1 MLKYRKAPEPI
12 KRSWK
17 EIIFPNMFGKS
28 KSAKVSILLKG
39 TNQQA
44 TPFAISGESLPL
56 LATVVNP
63 NPFAHIWAKPQT
75 PERRRGEPCIN
86 QSQRGALQTMER
98 QEARE
103 QLKGQLR
110 AYVESIT
117 QKSKGANMYVCPLCR
132 SGTGSHSTGAFSIA
146 RDGTSW
152 KCFSCNEGGDIFDL
166 IGKYE
171 GIADYSEQL
180 KRAGEIFGITIDNY
194 RATAPE
200 DLRAY
205 QKQPKTEQYTHSN
218 IHTSTATMDYTKF
231 FLQAN
236 KDIGKTSYHRGLSL
250 ETLNRFNIGYVENW
264 RHPKA
269 PTNVPASPRLII
281 PTSKES
287 YLARDTREHIPKGQ
301 EPYIKSKVG
310 QIHIFNSNALYTAKK
325 PIFIVEGELD
335 ALSIIEVGGEAV
347 ALGTTTKVKSLLEIL
362 KKGKPEQPLIIALDN
377 DEAGEK
383 AYMGLSEGLKGL
395 GIPFYRRNP
404 AGKYKDANEAL
415 QGNREALR
423 QAVENAEHIQDEAE
437 QAKREAYLRTST
449 DHYLQS
455 FIDGIADSVNTP
467 YIPTG
472 FKKLDTVL
480 DGGLYEG
487 LYIVGAISSL
497 GKTTLITQIADQ
509 IAQAGQDVLIFSL
522 EMARA
527 EIMAKSI
534 SRHTLQQVLSSGGDI
549 RNAKTTRGITTGKR
563 YENYNKTERDLINGA
578 IVAYSQYA
586 GHIYISEG
594 IGDIG
599 AKQIRDTVGQHIL
612 FTGNTPVV
620 IIDYLQILAPY
631 NERAT
636 DKQNTDKAVM
646 ELKRISRDYKTPVI
660 GISSFN
666 RANYSAAVTM
676 EAFKESGAIE
686 YSSDVLIGLQLKGAG
701 GSNDFDANEAKK
713 KNPREIELVILKN
726 RNGST
731 GDKLGYRYYPLFNY
745 FEEE

>member
-1 MLKYRKAPEPI
+1 MD
-12 KRSWK
+12 
-17 EIIFPNMFGKS
+17 
-28 KSAKVSILLKG
+28 
-39 TNQQA
+39 
-44 TPFAISGESLPL
+44 
-56 LATVVNP
+56 
-63 NPFAHIWAKPQT
+63 
-75 PERRRGEPCIN
+75 
-86 QSQRGALQTMER
+86 R

-103 QLKGQLR
+103 QLKGYLR
-110 AYVESIT
+110 SYVESVT
-117 QKSKGANMYVCPLCR
+117 QKSKGANMYVCPLCG
-132 SGTGSHSTGAFSIA
+132 SGEGHNGTGAFSIK
-146 RDGTSW
+146 DGTSW

-171 GIADYSEQL
+171 GITDYSEQL
-180 KRAGEIFGITIDNY
+180 KRAGELFGVSIDSY
-194 RATAPE
+194 RATAQE
-200 DLRAY
+200 DFREY
-205 QKQPKTEQYTHSN
+205 QKQPKTEQYTHNS
-218 IHTSTATMDYTKF
+218 IHTTATDYTQF

-236 KDIGKTSYHRGLSL
+236 RDIEKTNYHRGLSL
-250 ETLNRFNIGYVENW
+250 DTLNRFKIGYVESW
-264 RHPKA
+264 RPPKA
-269 PTNVPASPRLII
+269 PNAPASPRLII

-287 YLARDTREHIPKGQ
+287 YLARDTREQIPEEQK
-301 EPYIKSKVG
+301 PYSKIKVG
-310 QIHIFNSNALYTAKK
+310 SIHLFNAKALQNATK

-347 ALGTTTKVKSLLEIL
+347 ALGTTTKVKSLLELL
-362 KKGKPEQPLIIALDN
+362 KTKKPEQPLIISLDN

-383 AYMGLSEGLKGL
+383 AYRELSEGLKGL
-395 GIPFYRRNP
+395 GIPFYRLNP
-404 AGKYKDANEAL
+404 AGEYKDANEAL

-423 QAVENAEHIQDEAE
+423 QAVEEAEHIQDEAE
-437 QAKREAYLRTST
+437 QAQREAYLSTST
-449 DHYLQS
+449 AHYLQS

-472 FKKLDTVL
+472 FKGLDAVL

-509 IAQAGQDVLIFSL
+509 IAQAGKDVLIFSL

-563 YENYNKTERDLINGA
+563 YIDYNQTERDLINNS
-578 IVAYSQYA
+578 ILAYSKYA
-586 GHIYISEG
+586 QNIYISEG

-599 AKQIRDTVGQHIL
+599 AEQIRETVKQHIL
-612 FTGNTPVV
+612 YTGKTPVV
-620 IIDYLQILAPY
+620 VIDYLQILAPY
-631 NERAT
+631 SERAT

-666 RANYSAAVTM
+666 RANYREAVTM

-701 GSNDFDANEAKK
+701 KKDFDANEAKK
-713 KNPREIELVILKN
+713 KTPREIELVILKN

-731 GDKLGYRYYPLFNY
+731 GDRVEFKYYSLFNF
-745 FEEE
+745 FEEV

>member
-1 MLKYRKAPEPI
+1 MD
-12 KRSWK
+12 
-17 EIIFPNMFGKS
+17 
-28 KSAKVSILLKG
+28 
-39 TNQQA
+39 
-44 TPFAISGESLPL
+44 
-56 LATVVNP
+56 
-63 NPFAHIWAKPQT
+63 
-75 PERRRGEPCIN
+75 
-86 QSQRGALQTMER
+86 R

-117 QKSKGANMYVCPLCR
+117 QKSKGANMYVCPLCG
-132 SGTGSHSTGAFSIA
+132 SGTGSHSTGAFSIK
-146 RDGTSW
+146 DGASW

-171 GIADYSEQL
+171 GIADHSEQL
-180 KRAGEIFGITIDNY
+180 KRAGELFGVTIDSY
-194 RATAPE
+194 RATAQE
-200 DLRAY
+200 DFREY
-205 QKQPKTEQYTHSN
+205 QNQPKSEQYTHKST
-218 IHTSTATMDYTKF
+218 HTTDYTQF
-231 FLQAN
+231 FLKAN
-236 KDIGKTSYHRGLSL
+236 KDIEKTSYHRGLTL
-250 ETLNRFNIGYVENW
+250 ETLNRYKIGYVESW

-269 PTNVPASPRLII
+269 PNAPASPRLII

-287 YLARDTREHIPKGQ
+287 YLARDTREQIPEEQK
-301 EPYIKSKVG
+301 PYSKSKVG
-310 QIHIFNSNALYTAKK
+310 SIHIFNAKALQTATK

-335 ALSIIEVGGEAV
+335 ALSIIDVGGEAV
-347 ALGTTTKVKSLLEIL
+347 ALGTTTKVKSLIELL
-362 KKGKPEQPLIIALDN
+362 KTKKPEQPLIISLDN

-383 AYMGLSEGLKGL
+383 AYRELSEGLRGL
-395 GIPFYRRNP
+395 SIPFYRLNP
-404 AGKYKDANEAL
+404 AGQYKDANEAL
-415 QGNREALR
+415 QHDREALR
-423 QAVENAEHIQDEAE
+423 QAVEEAEHIQDEAD
-437 QAKREAYLRTST
+437 QAQREAYLNTST
-449 DHYLQS
+449 AHYLQS

-472 FKKLDTVL
+472 FKNLDAVL

-534 SRHTLQQVLSSGGDI
+534 SRHTIQQVLATGGDI

-563 YENYNKTERDLINGA
+563 YESYNRTERELINGA

-586 GHIYISEG
+586 EHIYISEG

-599 AKQIRDTVGQHIL
+599 AEQIRETVKQHTL
-612 FTGNTPVV
+612 FTGKTPVV

-631 NERAT
+631 SERAT

-666 RANYSAAVTM
+666 RANYSVGVTM

-701 GSNDFDANEAKK
+701 KKDFDANEAKK

>member
-1 MLKYRKAPEPI
+1 MD
-12 KRSWK
+12 
-17 EIIFPNMFGKS
+17 
-28 KSAKVSILLKG
+28 
-39 TNQQA
+39 
-44 TPFAISGESLPL
+44 
-56 LATVVNP
+56 
-63 NPFAHIWAKPQT
+63 
-75 PERRRGEPCIN
+75 
-86 QSQRGALQTMER
+86 R

-117 QKSKGANMYVCPLCR
+117 KRSKGANMYVCPLCG
-132 SGTGSHSTGAFSIA
+132 SGTGNHSTGAFSIK
-146 RDGTSW
+146 DGTSW

-171 GIADYSEQL
+171 GIADHSEQL
-180 KRAGEIFGITIDNY
+180 KRAGELFGITIDSY
-194 RATAPE
+194 RATAQE
-200 DLRAY
+200 DFREY
-205 QKQPKTEQYTHSN
+205 QNQPKTEQYTHKS
-218 IHTSTATMDYTKF
+218 IHTADYTQF
-231 FLQAN
+231 FLKAN
-236 KDIGKTSYHRGLSL
+236 KDIEKTTYHRGISL
-250 ETLNRFNIGYVENW
+250 ETLNRFKIGYVENW

-269 PTNVPASPRLII
+269 PNAPASPRLII

-287 YLARDTREHIPKGQ
+287 YLARDTRENIPEEQK
-301 EPYIKSKVG
+301 PYSKSKVG
-310 QIHIFNSNALYTAKK
+310 SIHIFNAKALQTATK

-362 KKGKPEQPLIIALDN
+362 KTTKPEQPLIISLDN

-383 AYMGLSEGLKGL
+383 AYKELSEGLQRL
-395 GIPFYRRNP
+395 SIPFYRLNP
-404 AGKYKDANEAL
+404 AGEHKDANEAL
-415 QGNREALR
+415 QSDREALK
-423 QAVENAEHIQDEAE
+423 QAVEEAEHIQDEAE
-437 QAKREAYLRTST
+437 QAQREAYLNTST
-449 DHYLQS
+449 AYYLQS

-472 FKKLDTVL
+472 FKRLDAVL

-497 GKTTLITQIADQ
+497 GKTTLITQITDQ

-522 EMARA
+522 EMART

-534 SRHTLQQVLSSGGDI
+534 SRHTLQQVLNNGGDI

-563 YENYNKTERDLINGA
+563 YESYSKAERELINGA

-586 GHIYISEG
+586 NHIYISEG

-599 AKQIRDTVGQHIL
+599 AEQIRETVKQHIL

-620 IIDYLQILAPY
+620 VIDYLQILAPY
-631 NERAT
+631 SERAT

-666 RANYSAAVTM
+666 RANYSVAVSM

-686 YSSDVLIGLQLKGAG
+686 YSSDVLLGLQLKGAG
-701 GSNDFDANEAKK
+701 EKNFDANEAKK
-713 KNPREIELVILKN
+713 KSPREIELVILKN

-731 GDKLGYRYYPLFNY
+731 GDKLGYKYYPLFNY

>member
-1 MLKYRKAPEPI
+1 MD
-12 KRSWK
+12 
-17 EIIFPNMFGKS
+17 
-28 KSAKVSILLKG
+28 
-39 TNQQA
+39 
-44 TPFAISGESLPL
+44 
-56 LATVVNP
+56 
-63 NPFAHIWAKPQT
+63 
-75 PERRRGEPCIN
+75 
-86 QSQRGALQTMER
+86 R

-117 QKSKGANMYVCPLCR
+117 KRSKGANMYVCPLCG
-132 SGTGSHSTGAFSIA
+132 SGTGNHSTGAFSIK
-146 RDGTSW
+146 DGTSW

-171 GIADYSEQL
+171 GIEDHSEQL
-180 KRAGEIFGITIDNY
+180 KRAGELFGITIDSY
-194 RATAPE
+194 RATAQE
-200 DLRAY
+200 DFREY
-205 QKQPKTEQYTHSN
+205 QNQPKTEQYTHKS
-218 IHTSTATMDYTKF
+218 IHTADYTQF
-231 FLQAN
+231 FLKAN
-236 KDIGKTSYHRGLSL
+236 KDIEKTTYHRGISV
-250 ETLNRFNIGYVENW
+250 ETLNRFKIGYVENW

-269 PTNVPASPRLII
+269 PNAPASPRLII

-287 YLARDTREHIPKGQ
+287 YLARDTRENIPEEQK
-301 EPYIKSKVG
+301 PYSKSKVG
-310 QIHIFNSNALYTAKK
+310 SIHIFNAKALQTATK

-335 ALSIIEVGGEAV
+335 ALSIIDVGGEAV

-362 KKGKPEQPLIIALDN
+362 KTTKPEQPLIISLDN

-383 AYMGLSEGLKGL
+383 AYKELSEGIQGL
-395 GIPFYRRNP
+395 SIPFYRLNP
-404 AGKYKDANEAL
+404 AGEHKDANEAL
-415 QGNREALR
+415 QSDREALK
-423 QAVENAEHIQDEAE
+423 QAVEEAEHIQDEAE
-437 QAKREAYLRTST
+437 QAQREAYLSTST
-449 DHYLQS
+449 AHYLQS

-472 FKKLDTVL
+472 FKRLDAVL

-497 GKTTLITQIADQ
+497 GKTTLITQITDQ

-522 EMARA
+522 EMART

-534 SRHTLQQVLSSGGDI
+534 SRHTLQQVLNNGGDI

-563 YENYNKTERDLINGA
+563 YESYSKAERELINGA

-586 GHIYISEG
+586 NHIYISEG

-599 AKQIRDTVGQHIL
+599 AEQIRETVKQHIL

-620 IIDYLQILAPY
+620 VIDYLQILAPY
-631 NERAT
+631 SERAT

-666 RANYSAAVTM
+666 RANYSVAVSM

-686 YSSDVLIGLQLKGAG
+686 YSSDVLLGLQLKGAG
-701 GSNDFDANEAKK
+701 EKNFDANEAKK
-713 KNPREIELVILKN
+713 KSPREIELVILKN

-731 GDKLGYRYYPLFNY
+731 GDKLGYQYYPLFNY
-745 FEEE
+745 FKEE

>member
-1 MLKYRKAPEPI
+1 MD
-12 KRSWK
+12 
-17 EIIFPNMFGKS
+17 
-28 KSAKVSILLKG
+28 
-39 TNQQA
+39 
-44 TPFAISGESLPL
+44 
-56 LATVVNP
+56 
-63 NPFAHIWAKPQT
+63 
-75 PERRRGEPCIN
+75 
-86 QSQRGALQTMER
+86 R

-103 QLKGQLR
+103 QLKGYLR
-110 AYVESIT
+110 RYVESVT
-117 QKSKGANMYVCPLCR
+117 QKSKGANMYVCPLCG
-132 SGTGSHSTGAFSIA
+132 SGSGRNGTGAFSIK
-146 RDGTSW
+146 DGTSW

-171 GIADYSEQL
+171 GITDYSEQL
-180 KRAGEIFGITIDNY
+180 KRAGELFGVSIDSY
-194 RATAPE
+194 RATAQE
-200 DLRAY
+200 DFREY
-205 QKQPKTEQYTHSN
+205 QKQPKTEQYTHNS
-218 IHTSTATMDYTKF
+218 IHTTATDYTQF

-236 KDIGKTSYHRGLSL
+236 RDIEKTNYHRGLSL
-250 ETLNRFNIGYVENW
+250 DTLNRFKIGYVESW
-264 RHPKA
+264 RPPKA
-269 PTNVPASPRLII
+269 PNAPASPRLII

-287 YLARDTREHIPKGQ
+287 YLARDTREQIPEEQK
-301 EPYIKSKVG
+301 PYSKIKVG
-310 QIHIFNSNALYTAKK
+310 SIHLFNAKALQNATK

-347 ALGTTTKVKSLLEIL
+347 ALGTTTKVKSLLELL
-362 KKGKPEQPLIIALDN
+362 KTKKPEQPLIISLDN

-383 AYMGLSEGLKGL
+383 AYRELSEGLKGL
-395 GIPFYRRNP
+395 GIPFYRLNP
-404 AGKYKDANEAL
+404 AGEYKDANEAL

-423 QAVENAEHIQDEAE
+423 QAVEEAEHIQDEAE
-437 QAKREAYLRTST
+437 QAQREAYLSTST
-449 DHYLQS
+449 AHYLQS

-472 FKKLDTVL
+472 FKGLDAVL

-509 IAQAGQDVLIFSL
+509 IAQAGKDVLIFSL

-563 YENYNKTERDLINGA
+563 YIDYNQTERDLINNS
-578 IVAYSQYA
+578 ILAYSKYA
-586 GHIYISEG
+586 QNIYISEG

-599 AKQIRDTVGQHIL
+599 AEQIRETVKQHIL
-612 FTGNTPVV
+612 YTGKTPVV
-620 IIDYLQILAPY
+620 VIDYLQILAPY
-631 NERAT
+631 SERAT

-666 RANYSAAVTM
+666 RANYREAVTM

-701 GSNDFDANEAKK
+701 KKDFDANEAKK
-713 KNPREIELVILKN
+713 KTPREIELVILKN

-731 GDKLGYRYYPLFNY
+731 GDRVEFKYYSLFNF
-745 FEEE
+745 FEEV

>member
-1 MLKYRKAPEPI
+1 
-12 KRSWK
+12 
-17 EIIFPNMFGKS
+17 
-28 KSAKVSILLKG
+28 
-39 TNQQA
+39 
-44 TPFAISGESLPL
+44 
-56 LATVVNP
+56 
-63 NPFAHIWAKPQT
+63 
-75 PERRRGEPCIN
+75 
-86 QSQRGALQTMER
+86 MER

-117 QKSKGANMYVCPLCR
+117 KKSKGANMYVCPLCG
-132 SGTGSHSTGAFSIA
+132 SGTGSHSTGAFSIK
-146 RDGTSW
+146 DGTSW

-171 GIADYSEQL
+171 GITDHSEQL
-180 KRAGEIFGITIDNY
+180 KRAGELFGISINPY
-194 RATAPE
+194 RATAQE
-200 DLRAY
+200 DFREY
-205 QKQPKTEQYTHSN
+205 QNYTKNEQYTHSN
-218 IHTSTATMDYTKF
+218 IHTTDYTQF

-236 KDIGKTSYHRGLSL
+236 KDIEKTSYHRGLSL
-250 ETLNRFNIGYVENW
+250 ETLNRFKIGYVESW
-264 RHPKA
+264 RHPKTPQA
-269 PTNVPASPRLII
+269 PASPRLII
-281 PTSKES
+281 PTSKHS
-287 YLARDTREHIPKGQ
+287 YLARDTRDQIPEEQKA
-301 EPYIKSKVG
+301 YSKSKVG
-310 QIHIFNSNALYTAKK
+310 SIHLFNAKALQTATK

-347 ALGTTTKVKSLLEIL
+347 ALGTTTKVKSLLEVL
-362 KKGKPEQPLIIALDN
+362 KTKKPEQPLIIALDN

-383 AYMGLSEGLKGL
+383 AYKELSEGLRGL
-395 GIPFYRRNP
+395 SIPFYRLNP
-404 AGKYKDANEAL
+404 AGEYKDANEAL

-423 QAVENAEHIQDEAE
+423 QAVEEAEHIQDEAE
-437 QAKREAYLRTST
+437 QAQREAYLSTST
-449 DHYLQS
+449 AHYLQS

-472 FKKLDTVL
+472 FNNLDSIL
-480 DGGLYEG
+480 DGGLYAG

-509 IAQAGQDVLIFSL
+509 IAQAGHDVLIFSL

-549 RNAKTTRGITTGKR
+549 RNAKTTRGITTGKW
-563 YENYNKTERDLINGA
+563 YENYSKTERDLINGA
-578 IVAYSQYA
+578 IVSYSQYA
-586 GHIYISEG
+586 EHIYISEG

-599 AKQIRDTVGQHIL
+599 AEQIRETVKQHTL

-631 NERAT
+631 SERAT

-646 ELKRISRDYKTPVI
+646 ELKRISRDFKTPVI

-666 RANYSAAVTM
+666 RANYKEAVTM

-686 YSSDVLIGLQLKGAG
+686 YSSDILIGLQLKGAG
-701 GSNDFDANEAKK
+701 KKDFDANEAKK
-713 KNPREIELVILKN
+713 KSPREIELVILKN

-731 GDKLGYRYYPLFNY
+731 GDRIELQYYPLFNY
-745 FEEE
+745 FKEV

>member
-1 MLKYRKAPEPI
+1 MDRE
-12 KRSWK
+12 
-17 EIIFPNMFGKS
+17 
-28 KSAKVSILLKG
+28 
-39 TNQQA
+39 T
-44 TPFAISGESLPL
+44 
-56 LATVVNP
+56 
-63 NPFAHIWAKPQT
+63 
-75 PERRRGEPCIN
+75 
-86 QSQRGALQTMER
+86 
-98 QEARE
+98 ARE
-103 QLKGQLR
+103 QLKGDLR
-110 AYVESIT
+110 SYVEQIT
-117 QKSKGANMYVCPLCR
+117 RKSKGANMFVCPLCG
-132 SGTGSHSTGAFSIA
+132 SGEGHNGTGAFSIK
-146 RDGTSW
+146 DGISW
-152 KCFSCNEGGDIFDL
+152 KCFSCNKGGDIFDL
-166 IGKYE
+166 IGEYE
-171 GIADYSEQL
+171 GIADHTEQL
-180 KRAGEIFGITIDNY
+180 KRAGELFGITIDSY
-194 RATAPE
+194 RATAQE
-200 DLRAY
+200 DFREY
-205 QKQPKTEQYTHSN
+205 QNQPKNEQYTHSN
-218 IHTSTATMDYTKF
+218 IHTTDYTQF

-236 KDIGKTSYHRGLSL
+236 RDIVKTSYHRGLSI
-250 ETLNRFNIGYVENW
+250 ETLNRFKIGYVESW

-269 PTNVPASPRLII
+269 PNAPASPRLII

-287 YLARDTREHIPKGQ
+287 YLARDTRDQIPEEQK
-301 EPYIKSKVG
+301 PYTKSKVG
-310 QIHIFNSNALYTAKK
+310 SIHLFNAKALQTATK

-347 ALGTTTKVKSLLEIL
+347 ALGTTTKVKSLLELL
-362 KKGKPEQPLIIALDN
+362 KTKKPEQPLIIALDN

-383 AYMGLSEGLKGL
+383 AYRELSEGLKGL
-395 GIPFYRRNP
+395 SIPFYRLNP
-404 AGKYKDANEAL
+404 AGEYKDANEAL

-423 QAVENAEHIQDEAE
+423 QAVEEAEHIQDEAE
-437 QAKREAYLRTST
+437 QAQREAYLSTST
-449 DHYLQS
+449 AHYLQS

-472 FKKLDTVL
+472 FKTLDAVL

-563 YENYNKTERDLINGA
+563 YEGYNKTERELINSS
-578 IVAYSQYA
+578 ILAYSKYA
-586 GHIYISEG
+586 QNIYISEG

-599 AKQIRDTVGQHIL
+599 AEQIRETVKQHIL
-612 FTGNTPVV
+612 YTGKTPVV
-620 IIDYLQILAPY
+620 VIDYLQILAPY
-631 NERAT
+631 SERAT

-646 ELKRISRDYKTPVI
+646 ELKRISRDFKTPVI

-666 RANYSAAVTM
+666 RANYSVAVTM

-701 GSNDFDANEAKK
+701 KKDFDANEAKK
-713 KNPREIELVILKN
+713 KSPREIELVILKN

-731 GDKLGYRYYPLFNY
+731 GDKLGYKYYPLFNY

>member
-1 MLKYRKAPEPI
+1 MD
-12 KRSWK
+12 
-17 EIIFPNMFGKS
+17 
-28 KSAKVSILLKG
+28 
-39 TNQQA
+39 
-44 TPFAISGESLPL
+44 
-56 LATVVNP
+56 
-63 NPFAHIWAKPQT
+63 
-75 PERRRGEPCIN
+75 
-86 QSQRGALQTMER
+86 R

-117 QKSKGANMYVCPLCR
+117 SKSKGANMYVCPLCG
-132 SGTGSHSTGAFSIA
+132 SGTGSHSTGAFSIK
-146 RDGTSW
+146 DGTSW

-171 GIADYSEQL
+171 GIADHSEQL
-180 KRAGEIFGITIDNY
+180 KRAGELFGITIDSY
-194 RATAPE
+194 RATAQE
-200 DLRAY
+200 DFREY
-205 QKQPKTEQYTHSN
+205 QNQPKNEQYTHSN
-218 IHTSTATMDYTKF
+218 IHTTDYTQF

-236 KDIGKTSYHRGLSL
+236 RNIGKTSYHRGLSI
-250 ETLNRFNIGYVENW
+250 ETLNRFKIGYVESW

-269 PTNVPASPRLII
+269 PNAPASPRLII

-287 YLARDTREHIPKGQ
+287 YLARDTRDQIPEEQK
-301 EPYIKSKVG
+301 PYTKSKVG
-310 QIHIFNSNALYTAKK
+310 SIHLFNAKALQTATK

-347 ALGTTTKVKSLLEIL
+347 ALGTTTKVKSLLELL
-362 KKGKPEQPLIIALDN
+362 KTKKPEQPLIIALDN

-383 AYMGLSEGLKGL
+383 AYRELSEGLKGL
-395 GIPFYRRNP
+395 SIPFYRLNP
-404 AGKYKDANEAL
+404 AGEYKDANEAL
-415 QGNREALR
+415 QGDREALR
-423 QAVENAEHIQDEAE
+423 QAVEEAEHIQDEAE
-437 QAKREAYLRTST
+437 QAQREAYLNTST
-449 DHYLQS
+449 AHYLQS

-472 FKKLDTVL
+472 FKTLDAVL

-563 YENYNKTERDLINGA
+563 YEGYNKTERELINGA

-594 IGDIG
+594 IGNIG
-599 AKQIRDTVGQHIL
+599 AEQIRETVKQHIL

-631 NERAT
+631 SERAT

-646 ELKRISRDYKTPVI
+646 ELKRISRDFKTPVI

-666 RANYSAAVTM
+666 RANYSVAVTM

-701 GSNDFDANEAKK
+701 KKDFDANEAKK
-713 KNPREIELVILKN
+713 KSPREIELVILKN

-731 GDKLGYRYYPLFNY
+731 GDKLGFRYYPLFNY